1 MCQNKYETWW
11 HMASLTKLV
20 VLLIYNGKLNWTVYI
35 VSTECQPKEE
45 LHHNCTWL
53 SGESMDNC
61 SPYIE
66 LQSSVFPSKS
76 LLN

>member
-20 VLLIYNGKLNWTVYI
+20 VLLIYN